1 MLNKSKSCKN
11 IGIDSK
17 FLIKGNIRGELY
29 LKHNDFFVEEIHYA
43 KNIKNINDIK
53 SNPYIILELTKKGI
67 STFEAIDLL
76 LNKLKILR
84 NKISY
89 CGLKDTNGLTK
100 QWISIENNSRV
111 QHLITNFNDKKNRHK
126 AIGLFEN

>member
-53 SNPYIILELTKKGI
+53 SNPYIILVI
-67 STFEAIDLL
+67 VD
-76 LNKLKILR
+76 
-84 NKISY
+84 
-89 CGLKDTNGLTK
+89 
-100 QWISIENNSRV
+100 
-111 QHLITNFNDKKNRHK
+111 
-126 AIGLFEN
+126 